1 MNSYEIAILSKEWRY
16 ITIEAE
22 TEDEA
27 RDKIWESIGG
37 ILNRKPDSFDTDLYI
52 ESVNEVEVS
61 DDSRSYG
68 PQGESK

>member
-52 ESVNEVEVS
+52 ESVNEVEE
-61 DDSRSYG
+61 
-68 PQGESK
+68 GEE